1 MLYLQ
6 TVEPRT
12 FALLERLQHI
22 PQLQQFYLVGGT
34 ALSLKYGHRT
44 SIDLDLFGQVGFDK
58 QEMVDALQREF
69 GNDLVYEQQP
79 AQWAVFCFIQNIK
92 IDIVKYGHPLISPGE
107 IIDNIRMYSIPDIA
121 AMKVNAILGRGKKKN
136 FWDIY
141 ELLHE
146 YSMDNLI
153 DFYNK
158 KFPTQQL
165 LISIPSAMTY
175 FQDAEETEEPVSLK
189 GQNWKIVKKYIQQKV
204 SDYLR

>member
-12 FALLERLQHI
+12 FAILERLQHI
-22 PQLQQFYLVGGT
+22 PQLQKFYLVGGT

-44 SIDLDLFGQVGFDK
+44 SIDLDFFGQLAFDK
-58 QEMVDALQREF
+58 QEIINALQKEF
-69 GNDLVYEQQP
+69 GNDLVYEQHA

-92 IDIVKYGHPLISPGE
+92 IDIVKYDHPIIFPVE
-107 IIDNIRMYSIPDIA
+107 IVDNIRMYSIPDIA
-121 AMKVNAILGRGKKKN
+121 AMKVNAILGRGKKKD

-146 YSMDNLI
+146 YTIDNLI

-189 GQNWKIVKKYIQQKV
+189 GQNWKMIKNYIQRKV